1 MRFLCGNLDL
11 KIIIFDYKQRLL
23 VARLRY
29 VKAANIYLQCALTNE
44 DERICIKDGFVP
56 NFIESSV
63 QGTAVL
69 GRLNWAN

>member
-29 VKAANIYLQCALTNE
+29 LSLRGLAKFH
-44 DERICIKDGFVP
+44 DDGAKIVDISQMVQWILDIVNLRKQFTIW
-56 NFIESSV
+56 NFFTI
-63 QGTAVL
+63 
-69 GRLNWAN
+69 

>member
-29 VKAANIYLQCALTNE
+29 
-44 DERICIKDGFVP
+44 
-56 NFIESSV
+56 FILKKPPEFYQMTLDDATKYSFIHYSR
-63 QGTAVL
+63 GNAF
-69 GRLNWAN
+69 LNHGENLA

>member
-29 VKAANIYLQCALTNE
+29 LKVNCHLVFCQVGVIMSMYDPFNE
-44 DERICIKDGFVP
+44 NMFP
-56 NFIESSV
+56 
-63 QGTAVL
+63 
-69 GRLNWAN
+69 